1 MIVHEIVAAVHMRS
15 NMNRFLKNVQVR
27 AGAREY
33 QKHVRTRRCGCR
45 SGDVMGARC
54 DTSCRWG
61 DGGKKRVMRVE
72 RVSSNGG
79 KVVK

>member
-15 NMNRFLKNVQVR
+15 NMIRFLKNIQVR

-33 QKHVRTRRCGCR
+33 QRCVRRCGSR
-45 SGDVMGARC
+45 SGDVRDAGC
-54 DTSCRWG
+54 DTCCRWG

-79 KVVK
+79 KVVR

>member
-1 MIVHEIVAAVHMRS
+1 MIVHEIVAAVHMHS

-33 QKHVRTRRCGCR
+33 QRRVRRCGCR
-45 SGDVMGARC
+45 SGDVMDAGC
-54 DTSCRWG
+54 DTCCRWG